1 MFFRAGAAHTLKCEG
16 VCHKSP
22 HRSSRAGSA
31 FSYLFL
37 PRRKVRATSFASTA
51 VCTLA
56 PHSPKFLIKYAK
68 KHSENRAL
76 FVSMGYEKDIF
87 GTFSYEFELSQFF
100 SWNIYR

>member
-56 PHSPKFLIKYAK
+56 PHSPKLLIKYAK

-87 GTFSYEFELSQFF
+87 GTFAYEFELSQFF

>member
-37 PRRKVRATSFASTA
+37 PRRKVRATSSASAA

-56 PHSPKFLIKYAK
+56 PHSPKLPIKYAK

-87 GTFSYEFELSQFF
+87 GTFAYEFELSQFF